1 MENIKELLQL
11 SLIERERTTGKP
23 VTDQERKEIEDAV
36 NILLRYGGEVAVLS
50 AIIELRTNN

>member
-23 VTDQERKEIEDAV
+23 VTDQERTEIEDFV
-36 NILLRYGGEVAVLS
+36 SY
-50 AIIELRTNN
+50 